1 LKRGR
6 QVRQFAAVAV
16 AALLALL
23 AARALAQPMMID
35 PSRMSGIPRPDPQ
48 VPAGTVTVRLIRGEL
63 SNRLVG
69 MEVELRQ
76 LGDGT
81 SRKAKTDENGRATFS
96 GLGQGPYQAFA
107 SDGKEQL
114 STEEFTLEPSMGVR
128 VMLVFKA
135 AGAAEPGATGEGAV
149 AGSDGAGVADPSL
162 PPGTVVV
169 RARDGDGKPLAGLDV
184 VLGQARAGE
193 SQVRERKA
201 RTDGAGEARF
211 EGLDAKPTS
220 GYLAEALRDG
230 ARFAGKPFRLTEKMG
245 ARVTLELRPVSRDL
259 AALSIG
265 AGSHVILEVG
275 DDAVQVS
282 EVLRVHNAGLGPVE
296 LPGGLHLPLPAR
308 ATSAAVGPES
318 PPGFSAAGH
327 EAVLKGSLSPGDT
340 ELQVMFLL
348 PYEGDSL
355 ELRQKTPLGFEST
368 AVVTEKIDGLAVS
381 GDRLESEEREF
392 GGRKLMLLRGPG
404 TAPGG
409 ELALRVTGLPKNDAT
424 WRYAAAALAVA
435 LLIGF
440 GFYARRA
447 APPSP
452 ARLRL
457 EQRREK
463 LLDELV
469 AVERRAGGD
478 ADKRARRRTELADK
492 LAEIYRELD
501 EVER

>member
-1 LKRGR
+1 
-6 QVRQFAAVAV
+6 VRQFAAVAV
-16 AALLALL
+16 AALC
-23 AARALAQPMMID
+23 AAHALAQPMMID

-69 MEVELRQ
+69 MEVELRH

-96 GLGQGPYQAFA
+96 GLGPGPYQAFA

-114 STEEFTLEPSMGVR
+114 STQEIELEPSIGVR

-135 AGAAEPGATGEGAV
+135 AGGAAEPGATGEGAV
-149 AGSDGAGVADPSL
+149 AGSDGAGVADPAL

-169 RARDGDGKPLAGLDV
+169 RAQGGDGKPLAGLEV
-184 VLGQARAGE
+184 VLGQARSGE

-211 EGLDAKPTS
+211 DGLDAKPTS
-220 GYLAEALRDG
+220 GYLAEVLRDG

-245 ARVTLELRPVSRDL
+245 ARVVLELRPVSRDL

-265 AGSHVILEVG
+265 AGSHLILEVG

-282 EVLRVHNAGLGPVE
+282 EVLRVHNEGASPVE
-296 LPGGLHLPLPAR
+296 LPGGLHLPLPER
-308 ATSAAVGPES
+308 ATSASVGPES
-318 PPGFSAAGH
+318 PPGLSAAGH
-327 EAVLKGSLSPGDT
+327 EAVYQGPLSPGDT

-348 PYEGDSL
+348 PYDGDSL
-355 ELRQKTPLGFEST
+355 ELRQKTPLAFAST

-381 GDRLESEEREF
+381 GDRLEAEEREL

-409 ELALRVTGLPKNDAT
+409 ELVLQVTGLPKNDAT

-440 GFYARRA
+440 GLHARRA
-447 APPSP
+447 APPSA

-469 AVERRAGGD
+469 AIERRAGGD
-478 ADKRARRRTELADK
+478 ADKRARRRAELADK
-492 LAEIYRELD
+492 LADIYRELD